1 MKKILVVILIFGGL
15 FAGLAWGLE
24 VYSEKKITQLL
35 NNNPDRK
42 YDILFEEISISLF
55 KQVASLKKIR
65 LVPLDEEVATKVSGS
80 LNSIELNGV
89 GFLDLFF
96 NRRLTINRLVL
107 NDPGFRLIHKE
118 VNSRPE
124 DNSQALQGLFQDVIS
139 RGVISNFELRNGTA
153 EFLVQGD
160 SLMPFGNFTDLNISA
175 YGIISDSV
183 IVQNLVPF
191 QLESIRI
198 SLKNLKLNTL
208 DKQLFKFGE
217 LDFDSESKTIL
228 IKDLSL
234 KYDDWEEFVNQMEY
248 QKDVI
253 EFSLKELTLS
263 YIDTKNNIYGD
274 WQIIAGLA
282 RLDGMV
288 LDDYRDKNKPRPEE
302 PEKPLFEGMVEQIPF
317 PIELD
322 TIRISN
328 AEIIYRELLPGN
340 AEPGLL
346 KFDQV
351 SAEVLNFTSSDSLQ
365 VGEMTLHA
373 SALFNGV
380 AKMNLDFQVPYG
392 KELFTLQA
400 SVQGFELSGINEI
413 LERMASVRVASGKV
427 REMLLEMEVSRYRS
441 SNRLTFQYEDLKL
454 ELLGE
459 DHSKKKLKSAVANLF
474 SSKSNLST
482 DSNYKKAI
490 YVTDRNIYRGPFNLI
505 WESTKEGL
513 LQIVPGDVVQ
523 LFGPKKK

>member
-1 MKKILVVILIFGGL
+1 MKKIGLAILIFGGL

-24 VYSEKKITQLL
+24 VFSERKITQLI

-42 YDILFEEISISLF
+42 YDILFENISISLL
-55 KQVASLKKIR
+55 KRAASLSKIR
-65 LVPLDEEVATKVSGS
+65 LVPLDESVATQVSGS
-80 LNSIELNGV
+80 LTSIELNGV
-89 GFLDLFF
+89 SFLDLIFS
-96 NRRLTINRLVL
+96 RELTINRLVL

-118 VNSRPE
+118 VNSRAE
-124 DNSQALQGLFQDVIS
+124 DNSQALQGFFQDVIS

-160 SLMPFGNFTDLNISA
+160 SLMPLGNFTDLNISA
-175 YGIISDSV
+175 EGIISDSV

-191 QLESIRI
+191 QLRSIWI

-208 DKQLFKFGE
+208 DKQVFKFGE
-217 LDFDSESKTIL
+217 LNFDSESKSIL
-228 IKDLSL
+228 IKGISL
-234 KYDDWEEFVNQMEY
+234 KYDDWEEFTSQMEY

-253 EFSLKELTLS
+253 EFTLKELSLS
-263 YIDTKNNIYGD
+263 YIGAKNNIYGD

-282 RLDGMV
+282 KLDSLV
-288 LDDYRDKNKPRPEE
+288 LEDYRDKKKPRPDE

-328 AEIIYRELLPGN
+328 AAIVYRELLPKN
-340 AEPGLL
+340 SKAASL

-351 SAEVLNFTSSDSLQ
+351 SVEVLNFTSSDSLQ
-365 VGEMTLHA
+365 IGEMTLHA
-373 SALFNGV
+373 TALFNGV

-392 KELFTLQA
+392 KESFTLQA
-400 SVQGFELSGINEI
+400 SVQGFELTGLNEI
-413 LERMASVRVASGKV
+413 LERMANVRVESGKV
-427 REMLLEMEVSRYRS
+427 REMLLEMEISRYRS

-454 ELLGE
+454 ELFGE

-482 DSNYKKAI
+482 DSNYKKAT
-490 YVTDRNIYRGPFNLI
+490 YVTDRNIYRGPFNLM
-505 WESTKEGL
+505 WESTKAGL
-513 LQIVPGDVVQ
+513 LQIVPGDMAQ
-523 LFGPKKK
+523 LIVKKKR

>member
-1 MKKILVVILIFGGL
+1 MKKIGLAILIFGGL
-15 FAGLAWGLE
+15 LAGLALGLE
-24 VYSEKKITQLL
+24 VYSERKITQLL

-42 YDILFEEISISLF
+42 YDILFEDISISLF

-65 LVPLDEEVATKVSGS
+65 LVPLDESVATKVSGS
-80 LNSIELNGV
+80 LTSIELNGV
-89 GFLDLFF
+89 SFWDLIFS
-96 NRRLTINRLVL
+96 RKLTINRLVL

-124 DNSQALQGLFQDVIS
+124 DNSQALQGFFQDVIS

-160 SLMPFGNFTDLNISA
+160 SLMPLGNFTDLNISA
-175 YGIISDSV
+175 EGIISDSV

-191 QLESIRI
+191 QLKSIGI

-208 DKQLFKFGE
+208 DKQVFKFGE
-217 LDFDSESKTIL
+217 LNFDSESKTIL
-228 IKDLSL
+228 IQDISL
-234 KYDDWEEFVNQMEY
+234 KYNDWEEFTSEMEY
-248 QKDVI
+248 QEDVI

-263 YIDTKNNIYGD
+263 YIDAKNNIYGD

-282 RLDGMV
+282 KLDGIV
-288 LDDYRDKNKPRPEE
+288 LEDYRDKNKPRPEE

-328 AEIIYRELLPGN
+328 AEIVYRELLPGN
-340 AEPGLL
+340 SMPGSL

-351 SAEVLNFTSSDSLQ
+351 SVEVLNFTSSDSLQ
-365 VGEMTLHA
+365 VGEMTFHA
-373 SALFNGV
+373 NALFNGV
-380 AKMNLDFQVPYG
+380 AKMKLDFQVPYG
-392 KELFTLQA
+392 KESFTLQA
-400 SVQGFELSGINEI
+400 SVQGFELSGLNEI
-413 LERMASVRVASGKV
+413 LERMANVRVESGKV

-441 SNRLTFQYEDLKL
+441 SNTLTFQYEDLKL

-459 DHSKKKLKSAVANLF
+459 DHSKKKLKSAVANLL
-474 SSKSNLST
+474 SSRSNLST
-482 DSNYKKAI
+482 DSNYKKAT
-490 YVTDRNIYRGPFNLI
+490 YVTDRNIYRGPFNLM

-513 LQIVPGDVVQ
+513 LQIVPGDVAQ
-523 LFGPKKK
+523 LLNKKKK

>member
-1 MKKILVVILIFGGL
+1 
-15 FAGLAWGLE
+15 
-24 VYSEKKITQLL
+24 
-35 NNNPDRK
+35 
-42 YDILFEEISISLF
+42 
-55 KQVASLKKIR
+55 
-65 LVPLDEEVATKVSGS
+65 
-80 LNSIELNGV
+80 
-89 GFLDLFF
+89 
-96 NRRLTINRLVL
+96 
-107 NDPGFRLIHKE
+107 
-118 VNSRPE
+118 
-124 DNSQALQGLFQDVIS
+124 
-139 RGVISNFELRNGTA
+139 
-153 EFLVQGD
+153 
-160 SLMPFGNFTDLNISA
+160 
-175 YGIISDSV
+175 
-183 IVQNLVPF
+183 
-191 QLESIRI
+191 
-198 SLKNLKLNTL
+198 
-208 DKQLFKFGE
+208 
-217 LDFDSESKTIL
+217 
-228 IKDLSL
+228 
-234 KYDDWEEFVNQMEY
+234 
-248 QKDVI
+248 
-253 EFSLKELTLS
+253 
-263 YIDTKNNIYGD
+263 
-274 WQIIAGLA
+274 
-282 RLDGMV
+282 MV
-288 LDDYRDKNKPRPEE
+288 LEDYRDKNKPRPEE